1 MKILRKFE
9 ENLEALGFEMAPL
22 AWDLAKFP
30 FESDDDRYAMLEE
43 LTDKEEATP
52 DESSRPI

>member
-30 FESDDDRYAMLEE
+30 FESDDDRYAMLDE
-43 LTDKEEATP
+43 LTDKEEAVP
-52 DESSRPI
+52 NEPMG

>member
-9 ENLEALGFEMAPL
+9 ENLEYLGFEMAPI

-30 FESDDDRYAMLEE
+30 FETDDDRYAMLEE
-43 LTDKEEATP
+43 LTAREEVTP
-52 DESSRPI
+52 NEPMV

>member
-9 ENLEALGFEMAPL
+9 ENLEYLGFDMAPL

-43 LTDKEEATP
+43 LTDKKEVAP
-52 DESSRPI
+52 SESMG